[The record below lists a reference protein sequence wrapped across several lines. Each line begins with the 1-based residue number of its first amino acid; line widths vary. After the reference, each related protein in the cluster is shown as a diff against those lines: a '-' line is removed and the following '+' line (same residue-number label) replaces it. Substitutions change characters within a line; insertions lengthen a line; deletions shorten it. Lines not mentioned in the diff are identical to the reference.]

1 MPAEARSAIAQ
12 PDFSQIFASAASIG
26 ELLNWPSED
35 YLRGWGYLQPQEA
48 PPMEYFNAFYN
59 GTDTKLLYL
68 FTAANIRK
76 NSTAYQ
82 VDDILTSPNLDSK
95 FWLVCTQ
102 AGTTDANEPD
112 YSEVEANQEITDGT
126 AKFLVTPRI
135 SKGITVGDTAPDNP
149 REGDL
154 WLQTSSSKKTAE
166 LKQRT
171 ASGWAKVLIETI
183 LNAVTDSPIK
193 TLERNAACNVNT
205 VYAETTL
212 PKGGFLI
219 CTQAGTTGA
228 SAATGFLDAEEGEEV
243 TDGTAKFVVHY
254 FEEIASNKSV
264 VKSIND
270 VLPDEEGNVKLQTG
284 LNLLSRSK
292 AYQYGDIAYSP
303 NLPSWA
309 YLFCVTAG
317 TTAASEPSFSGVNTM
332 GQYITDGTAKWI
344 VDDVRFGLPVGVPF
358 HDKKLRPGCV
368 KINGATV
375 LRSDYIRPFHDAVE
389 DDAFYDKDDRYSFT
403 GTTTVSGT
411 TITGISA
418 EDIEKLQT
426 AKEVCGDGILITG
439 DGIPEDCMIDEIS
452 TDSVTITVAA
462 TAAGSNVK
470 ISYGNIHN
478 YPYLYGWGDGETT
491 FVLPNYRGRVIQG
504 GDITAVVAP
513 GVPNITGKAWSFC
526 GTAGNGLDAAEG
538 AFFLSHQSTSD
549 VASGQTGS
557 ASAYDALNINAAACN
572 SIFGKSDTVQV
583 ATLQLIAQIKY

>member
-1 MPAEARSAIAQ
+1 MPEPRSVIAQ
-12 PDFSQIFASAASIG
+12 PDFTQIFASAAALG

-68 FTAANIRK
+68 FSAANIRK

-82 VDDILTSPNLDSK
+82 VDDIVTSPNLNSQ

-126 AKFLVTPRI
+126 AKFLVTPKV
-135 SKGITVGDTAPDNP
+135 SKGITVGNTEPDNP

-309 YLFCVTAG
+309 YLYCVQAG
-317 TTAASEPSFSGVNTM
+317 TTAATEPSFSGVNTM
-332 GQYITDGTAKWI
+332 GQYITDGTCEWI
-344 VDDVRFGLPVGVPF
+344 VDDIRFNTPVGVVF
-358 HDKKLRPGCV
+358 YDTYLHDGCV
-368 KINGATV
+368 KINGAPV
-375 LRSDYIRPFHDAVE
+375 QRSDYKRPFKIATDKNL
-389 DDAFYDKDDRYSFT
+389 FYDKDDTYTFT

-426 AKEVCGDGILITG
+426 AKQVCGDGILITG
-439 DGIPEDCMIDEIS
+439 TGIADDCMIDTINE
-452 TDSVTITVAA
+452 DNVTITVAA
-462 TAAGSNVK
+462 TAAGTVK

-478 YPYLYGWGDGETT
+478 YPYMYGIGDGTST
-491 FVLPNYRGRVIQG
+491 FVLPDYRGRFIMG
-504 GDITAVVAP
+504 GDMTAVMEA
-513 GVPNITGKAWSFC
+513 GLPNIKGQFELR
-526 GTAGNGLDAAEG
+526 AGAQINDSPTG
-538 AFFLSHQSTSD
+538 AFYFSD
-549 VASGQTGS
+549 GLLNYLNVTTGENNVKTNQITFS
-557 ASAYDALNINAAACN
+557 ASNSNALYGSSN
-572 SIFGKSDTVQV
+572 TVQPP
-583 ATLQLIAQIKY
+583 AFSLIPQIKF

>member
-12 PDFSQIFASAASIG
+12 PDFSQIFASAAALG
-26 ELLNWPSED
+26 ELLTWPSED

-270 VLPDEEGNVKLQTG
+270 VLPDEEGNVNLQTG

-317 TTAASEPSFSGVNTM
+317 TTAAEEPSFASVNAM
-332 GQYITDGTAKWI
+332 GQYITDGTVRWI

-375 LRSDYIRPFHDAVE
+375 LRSDYIRIFHDADE
-389 DDAFYDKDDRYSFT
+389 DDAFYDKDDTYTFT

-439 DGIPEDCMIDEIS
+439 TGIPEDCMIDEIS

-462 TAAGSNVK
+462 TAAGTVK

-491 FVLPNYRGRVIQG
+491 FVLPDYRARVIQG
-504 GDITAVVAP
+504 GDYIANIPP
-513 GVPNITGKAWSFC
+513 GLPDIVGETPTFPM
-526 GTAGNGLDAAEG
+526 LDSAANG
-538 AFFLSHQSTSD
+538 AFSYVATSTSTGAGD
-549 VASGQTGS
+549 GYAWNIRGKMLFKASKS
-557 ASAYDALNINAAACN
+557 NKIY
-572 SIFGKSDTVQV
+572 GKSDTVQQAAICV
-583 ATLQLIAQIKY
+583 IPQFKF

>member
-1 MPAEARSAIAQ
+1 MSAEARSAIAQ

-82 VDDILTSPNLDSK
+82 VDDVITSPNLDSK

-112 YSEVEANQEITDGT
+112 YSDVEANQEITDGT
-126 AKFLVTPRI
+126 AKFLITPRI

-193 TLERNAACNVNT
+193 TLERNTACNVNT

-228 SAATGFLDAEEGEEV
+228 SAATGFATAEEGTEV

-254 FEEIASNKSV
+254 FDELASLKSV
-264 VKSIND
+264 VLTVNGQAPDPESGNIN
-270 VLPDEEGNVKLQTG
+270 LQTG
-284 LNLLSRSK
+284 LNILARNK
-292 AYQYGDIAYSP
+292 PYAYGDIAYSP
-303 NLPSWA
+303 NLPTWA
-309 YLFCVTAG
+309 YLYCVQAG
-317 TTAASEPSFSGVNTM
+317 TTAAAEPSFASVNTM
-332 GQYITDGTAKWI
+332 GQYITDGTVRWI
-344 VDDVRFGLPVGVPF
+344 VDDVRFGLPVGVVF
-358 HDKKLRPGCV
+358 YDKKLRPGCV
-368 KINGATV
+368 KFNGATV
-375 LRSDYIRPFHDAVE
+375 QRNDYVRIFHDAE
-389 DDAFYDKDDRYSFT
+389 ADNAFYDKDDTYTFT
-403 GTTTVSGT
+403 GTITVSGT

-439 DGIPEDCMIDEIS
+439 TGIPEDCMIDTIS

-462 TAAGSNVK
+462 TAAGTVQ

-478 YPYLYGWGDGETT
+478 YPYLYGWGDGVNT
-491 FVLPNYRGRVIQG
+491 FTLPDYRARVLQG
-504 GDITAVVAP
+504 GDSMQALAAGLPDIVGTHYCDVYGHDYPADGAFKFTDK
-513 GVPNITGKAWSFC
+513 GYPNQATGKNNNSGIITLKASYYNAIY
-526 GTAGNGLDAAEG
+526 G
-538 AFFLSHQSTSD
+538 SST
-549 VASGQTGS
+549 
-557 ASAYDALNINAAACN
+557 
-572 SIFGKSDTVQV
+572 TVQPP
-583 ATLQLIAQIKY
+583 ALQLITQIRY

>member
-1 MPAEARSAIAQ
+1 MPEPRSVIAQ
-12 PDFSQIFASAASIG
+12 PDFTQIFASAAALG

-68 FTAANIRK
+68 FSAANIRK

-82 VDDILTSPNLDSK
+82 VDDILTSPNLNSQ

-102 AGTTDANEPD
+102 AGTTDNNEPD
-112 YSEVEANQEITDGT
+112 YSEVEANQEIIDGT
-126 AKFLVTPRI
+126 AKFLVTPKV
-135 SKGITVGDTAPDNP
+135 SKGITVGDTEPDNP

-171 ASGWAKVLIETI
+171 ASGWSKVLIETI

-193 TLERNAACNVNT
+193 TLERNTACNINT

-270 VLPDEEGNVKLQTG
+270 ILPDEEGNVNLQTG

-303 NLPSWA
+303 KLPSWA

-332 GQYITDGTAKWI
+332 GQYITDGTVKWI
-344 VDDVRFGLPVGVPF
+344 VDDVRFNIPVGVPF
-358 HDKKLRPGCV
+358 YDTYLHDGCV
-368 KINGATV
+368 KLNGATV
-375 LRSDYIRPFHDAVE
+375 NRADYVRPAKI
-389 DDAFYDKDDRYSFT
+389 ATDKNLWTS
-403 GTTTVSGT
+403 S
-411 TITGISA
+411 
-418 EDIEKLQT
+418 
-426 AKEVCGDGILITG
+426 
-439 DGIPEDCMIDEIS
+439 PS
-452 TDSVTITVAA
+452 TEPY
-462 TAAGSNVK
+462 K
-470 ISYGNIHN
+470 YGNGN
-478 YPYLYGWGDGETT
+478 GSTT
-491 FVLPNYRGRVIQG
+491 MTLPDYRNRVIQG
-504 GDITAVVAP
+504 GDSTAVLAA
-513 GVPNITGKAWSFC
+513 GIPNISGSTRISTQSAALGCYWPEGVFYAK
-526 GTAGNGLDAAEG
+526 GNNNLGIPDANQTQPVSDLGFSAALSSNIYG
-538 AFFLSHQSTSD
+538 A
-549 VASGQTGS
+549 
-557 ASAYDALNINAAACN
+557 
-572 SIFGKSDTVQV
+572 SDTVQPP
-583 ATLQLIAQIKY
+583 ALSLIPQIKY

>member
-1 MPAEARSAIAQ
+1 MPEPRSVIAQ
-12 PDFSQIFASAASIG
+12 PDFTQIFASAAALG

-68 FTAANIRK
+68 FSAANIRK

-82 VDDILTSPNLDSK
+82 VDDIVTSPNLNSQ

-126 AKFLVTPRI
+126 AKFLVTPKV
-135 SKGITVGDTAPDNP
+135 SKGITVGNTEPDNP

-154 WLQTSSSKKTAE
+154 WLQTSSSKKTSE

-171 ASGWAKVLIETI
+171 ASGWSKVLIETI

-193 TLERNAACNVNT
+193 TLERNTACNINT

-309 YLFCVTAG
+309 YLFCVQAG

-332 GQYITDGTAKWI
+332 GQYITDGTCEWI
-344 VDDVRFGLPVGVPF
+344 VDDIRFNTPVGVVF
-358 HDKKLRPGCV
+358 YDTYLHDGCV

-375 LRSDYIRPFHDAVE
+375 QRSDYKRPFKTATDKNL
-389 DDAFYDKDDRYSFT
+389 FYDKDDTYTFT

-439 DGIPEDCMIDEIS
+439 TGIPEDCMIDEIS

-462 TAAGSNVK
+462 TAAGTVK

-491 FVLPNYRGRVIQG
+491 FVLPDFRNRVIQG
-504 GDITAVVAP
+504 GECLSVKAA
-513 GVPNITGKAWSFC
+513 GAPNITGTLLSVRLP
-526 GTAGNGLDAAEG
+526 GNTYTG
-538 AFFLSHQSTSD
+538 AFAFQKFFDTNNPNNGQESAPLID
-549 VASGQTGS
+549 FDASRS
-557 ASAYDALNINAAACN
+557 NA
-572 SIFGKSDTVQV
+572 IYGKADTVQPP
-583 ATLQLIAQIKY
+583 AICSIPQFKI